1 MTPAQIEDVLRRLEV
16 ATSLRSNWDKTFQ
29 DIGDRILPQSADFQ
43 GQRADGEDRTEL
55 MFDATAALALQK
67 YVAAIESF
75 ATPRNQLWH
84 GLTVT
89 DKSLAK
95 KQRVKQYLDEWRDIL
110 FRVRYSPRSAFASQ
124 SNEAYLSHGAFG
136 TGGLYIDDDVK
147 ARCIRYKS
155 LNLAQT
161 YILENYHGLVDTVF
175 RRFKRTYR
183 QIEQKWPGKMPPKMV
198 EAMKR
203 APDEKV
209 EVVHFVGP
217 RTDYEPGRLGPKS
230 MPWVSCYILPADKT
244 ELEEGGYRT
253 WPFGIARYMTNADEV
268 YGRSPAWLALSNI
281 KVLNE
286 MKKTHLKA
294 GHRVVDPPLL
304 ASEDGILQA
313 FSMAPGALNYGGL
326 DAQGNQL
333 VKPLITGGRL
343 DMGMEMM
350 DKEREIIG
358 TAFLADVYRA
368 LVENPQMTA
377 TQTMQLI
384 SERAVLVAPVLGR
397 LQAEFLGNTIER
409 EIDILT
415 EAGEGPEMPPELV
428 EAGGEYR
435 VEYTSP
441 MSRAMRASE
450 GVAIQRTLEA
460 LTPLAQIDPGALD
473 IIDIPGAGRL
483 LAEINGVP
491 SALIR
496 DEEAVVAM
504 KGDRAQEQ
512 QAQQLLAAAPSV
524 TAAASNLI
532 KLQGNSGV
540 PVL

>member
-1 MTPAQIEDVLRRLEV
+1 MSQRIEEILRRLET
-16 ATSLRSNWDKTFQ
+16 AKSTRGNWNRTFQ
-29 DIGDRILPQSADFQ
+29 DIADRILPQAADFEV
-43 GQRADGEDRTEL
+43 QRSDGEDRTEL

-75 ATPRNQLWH
+75 ATPRNQQWH
-84 GLTVT
+84 TLTVT

-95 KQRVKQYLDEWRDIL
+95 KQRVKAYLDEWRDIL
-110 FRVRYSPRSAFASQ
+110 FRVRYSAKSAFASQ

-136 TGGLYIDDDVK
+136 TGGLYIDDDVQ

-161 YILENYHGLVDTVF
+161 YIMENHHGLVDTVF
-175 RRFKRTYR
+175 RCFKRTLR
-183 QIEQKWPGKMPPKMV
+183 QIEQRWPGKMPPRMA
-198 EAMKR
+198 EAMKKN
-203 APDEKV
+203 PDEKF

-217 RTDYEPGRLGPKS
+217 RDDYDPGRIGPKG
-230 MPWVSCYILPADKT
+230 MPWASCYILPNDKM
-244 ELEEGGYRT
+244 ELEEGGYRS

-294 GHRVVDPPLL
+294 GHRVVDPPMLVH
-304 ASEDGILQA
+304 EDGILGA

-326 DAQGNQL
+326 SSAGEQL
-333 VKPLITGGRL
+333 VKPLITNARL
-343 DMGMEMM
+343 DISLEMM

-415 EAGEGPEMPPELV
+415 EAGEGPEMPPELI

-435 VEYTSP
+435 IEYTSP

-450 GVAIQRTLEA
+450 GVAIQRTLES
-460 LTPLAQIDPGALD
+460 LIPLSQIDPTALD
-473 IIDIPGAGRL
+473 IIDLTEASRA
-483 LAEINGVP
+483 LAEINGMP
-491 SALIR
+491 ASMIR
-496 DEEAVVAM
+496 DDDALAALKENRSQ
-504 KGDRAQEQ
+504 DQ
-512 QAQQLLAAAPSV
+512 QAQQLLAAAPAV
-524 TAAASNLI
+524 TSAAANLI
-532 KLQGNSGV
+532 KLQQNAGV
-540 PVL
+540 PAL

>member
-1 MTPAQIEDVLRRLEV
+1 MRRLET
-16 ATSLRSNWDKTFQ
+16 AMSLRGNWDRTFQ

-43 GQRADGEDRTEL
+43 VQRSDGEDRTEL

-84 GLTVT
+84 GLQVT

-95 KQRVKQYLDEWRDIL
+95 KQRVKQYLDDWRDIL
-110 FRVRYSPRSAFASQ
+110 FQVRYSPRSAFASQ

-136 TGGLYIDDDVK
+136 TGGLYIDDDVQAK
-147 ARCIRYKS
+147 CIRYKS

-161 YILENYHGLVDTVF
+161 YILENHHGLVDTVF
-175 RRFKRTYR
+175 RKFKRTLR
-183 QIEQKWPGKMPPKMV
+183 QLEQRWPGKMPPKMA

-203 APDEKV
+203 NPDEKV

-217 RTDYEPGRLGPKS
+217 RTDYDPSRIGQRYL
-230 MPWVSCYILPADKT
+230 PWASCYFLPQDKF

-294 GHRVVDPPLL
+294 GHRVVDPPMLVH
-304 ASEDGILQA
+304 EDGILGA

-326 DAQGNQL
+326 SATGEQL
-333 VKPLITGGRL
+333 VKPLITNGRL
-343 DMGMEMM
+343 DISMEMM

-397 LQAEFLGNTIER
+397 LQSEFLGNCIER

-415 EAGEGPEMPPELV
+415 EAGQGPEMPPELI

-435 VEYTSP
+435 IEYTSP

-450 GVAIQRTLEA
+450 GVAIQRTLES
-460 LTPLAQIDPGALD
+460 LIPLSQVDPGVLD
-473 IIDIPGAGRL
+473 IIDLPGAGRVM
-483 LAEINGVP
+483 AEINGVP
-491 SALIR
+491 AALMR
-496 DEEAVVAM
+496 DDEAIMAL
-504 KGDRAQEQ
+504 KDGRAQAQ
-512 QAQQLLAAAPSV
+512 QAQQLLAAAPAV
-524 TAAASNLI
+524 TSAAANMI

>member
-1 MTPAQIEDVLRRLEV
+1 MSQRIEDILRRLET
-16 ATSLRSNWDKTFQ
+16 AKSLRSNWDRTFQ
-29 DIGDRILPQSADFQ
+29 DIADRILPQAAEFQ
-43 GQRADGEDRTEL
+43 SKRADGEDRTDL
-55 MFDATAALALQK
+55 MYDATAALALQK

-95 KQRVKQYLDEWRDIL
+95 KQRVKQYLDEWRGIL

-136 TGGLYIDDDVK
+136 TGGLYIDDDVQN
-147 ARCIRYKS
+147 RVIRYKS

-161 YILENYHGLVDTVF
+161 YVLENHHGLVDTVF
-175 RRFKRTYR
+175 RCFKRTLR
-183 QIEQKWPGKMPPKMV
+183 QIEQKWPGKMPPKMA
-198 EAMKR
+198 EAMKKD
-203 APDEKV
+203 PDEKV

-217 RTDYEPGRLGPKS
+217 RTDYDPARIGPKS
-230 MPWVSCYILPADKT
+230 MPWASCYILPQDKV
-244 ELEEGGYRT
+244 ELEEGGYRV
-253 WPFGIARYMTNADEV
+253 WPFGIARYMTSADEV
-268 YGRSPAWLALSNI
+268 YGRSPAWLVLSNI
-281 KVLNE
+281 RVLNE

-333 VKPLITGGRL
+333 VKPLITNARL
-343 DMGMEMM
+343 DISLEMM
-350 DKEREIIG
+350 DKERDIIG
-358 TAFLADVYRA
+358 TAFLAEVYRA

-384 SERAVLVAPVLGR
+384 SERAVLVAPILGR
-397 LQAEFLGNTIER
+397 LQSEFLGNTIER

-415 EAGEGPEMPPELV
+415 EAGEGPEMPPELI
-428 EAGGEYR
+428 EAGGEYGI
-435 VEYTSP
+435 EYTSP

-450 GVAIQRTLEA
+450 GVAIVRTLEA
-460 LTPLAQIDPGALD
+460 VTPLAQIEPGVLD
-473 IIDIPGAGRL
+473 VFDLEEMARDM
-483 LAEINGVP
+483 AEINGVAAKNMRDADQVA
-491 SALIR
+491 ALK
-496 DEEAVVAM
+496 DQ
-504 KGDRAQEQ
+504 RAQAQ

-524 TAAASNLI
+524 TSAAENLI
-532 KLQGNSGV
+532 KLQANSGV

>member
-16 ATSLRSNWDKTFQ
+16 AVSLRGNWNRTFQ
-29 DIGDRILPQSADFQ
+29 DIGDRILPQSADFEV
-43 GQRADGEDRTEL
+43 QRSDGEDRTEL

-75 ATPRNQLWH
+75 ATPRNQVWH

-95 KQRVKQYLDEWRDIL
+95 KQRVKAYMDEWRDIL

-136 TGGLYIDDDVK
+136 TGGLYIDDDIK

-183 QIEQKWPGKMPPKMV
+183 QIEQKWPGKMPPRMA
-198 EAMKR
+198 EAMKKT
-203 APDEKV
+203 PDEKV
-209 EVVHFVGP
+209 EVVHYVGP
-217 RTDYEPGRLGPKS
+217 RTDYDPGRMGPKS
-230 MPWVSCYILPADKT
+230 MPWVSCYILPADKA

-268 YGRSPAWLALSNI
+268 YGRSPAWLVLSNI

-333 VKPLITGGRL
+333 VKPLMTGARL
-343 DMGMEMM
+343 DIGLDMM
-350 DKEREIIG
+350 DREREIIG

-435 VEYTSP
+435 IEYTSP

-450 GVAIQRTLEA
+450 GVAIQRTLES

-473 IIDIPGAGRL
+473 IINIPEAGRV

-491 SALIR
+491 ASLIR
-496 DEEAVVAM
+496 DEEAIAAM
-504 KGDRAQEQ
+504 QAGRAQDQ

-524 TAAASNLI
+524 TSAAANLI
-532 KLQGNSGV
+532 KLQANSGV